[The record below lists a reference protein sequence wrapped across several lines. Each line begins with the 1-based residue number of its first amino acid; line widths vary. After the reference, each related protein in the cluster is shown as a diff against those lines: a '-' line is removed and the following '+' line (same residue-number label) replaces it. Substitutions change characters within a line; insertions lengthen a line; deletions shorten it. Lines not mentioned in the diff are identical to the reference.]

1 MFREMSSINFI
12 NIKSSAVSSYKGEEL
27 SNVTKL
33 RLEALGIDPA
43 VINNESQ
50 AKLIIAQLEGAQ
62 KKNGYTEQKQGG
74 TEQELL
80 SDAKNLAE
88 QVGVSVSE
96 RDSSEDILN
105 NIIKTLNTMS
115 KDPAKAEFVQDIQ
128 DKLIIIAQRVNKI
141 ENTQQNIFNEMNM
154 VSISNR
160 LILGL

>member
-1 MFREMSSINFI
+1 MFREMSSINYI
-12 NIKSSAVSSYKGEEL
+12 NIQSSAVSSYKGEEL

-74 TEQELL
+74 TGQELL

-141 ENTQQNIFNEMNM
+141 ENTQQNIFNKMNM
-154 VSISNR
+154 ISISNR

>member
-1 MFREMSSINFI
+1 MSSINYI
-12 NIKSSAVSSYKGEEL
+12 NLQCSAVSSYKGEEL

-43 VINNESQ
+43 AINNESQ

-88 QVGVSVSE
+88 HVGVSVSE

-105 NIIKTLNTMS
+105 NIIKTLKTMS
-115 KDPAKAEFVQDIQ
+115 KDSAKAEFVQDVQ

-141 ENTQQNIFNEMNM
+141 ENTQQNIFNKMNM

>member
-1 MFREMSSINFI
+1 MFREMSSINYI
-12 NIKSSAVSSYKGEEL
+12 NIQSSAVSSYKGEEL

-141 ENTQQNIFNEMNM
+141 ENTQQNIFNKMNM
-154 VSISNR
+154 ISISNR